1 MAFSP
6 RQTANPFRIRNTK
19 THHRFR
25 PIHEFF
31 DTLILSP
38 HQRQNAGITF
48 FRFISVKT
56 QPLNTISSPN
66 RNLRLR
72 DY

>member
-31 DTLILSP
+31 DTLILSTSC
-38 HQRQNAGITF
+38 HRKCWHNGFSLYFSQNPAIEHH
-48 FRFISVKT
+48 FI
-56 QPLNTISSPN
+56 P
-66 RNLRLR
+66 
-72 DY
+72 